1 MTVIPEEDAELLREI
16 FDEKMRS
23 DVEVLLF
30 IKREDSSSDE
40 AEKLLKELSA
50 LSPKISL
57 QVYDFDKDREAVE
70 RYGISRVP
78 AVTIIGEKDYGIR
91 YYGVPFEQEFE
102 TLIEWLISVSRGDV
116 DLSPETLKRLE
127 ELEKDKKLTVL
138 VTYACPQCPEVAQR
152 VIEFAVASDNI
163 SVDIIDIFEFP
174 EVKKDFPV
182 LVSTPKI
189 FAGNKTL
196 TGWRGSDEGALL
208 ELIK

>member
-1 MTVIPEEDAELLREI
+1 MTVIPEEDAELLRKL
-16 FDEKMRS
+16 FAEKMQS
-23 DVEVLLF
+23 HVEVLLF

-40 AEKLLKELSA
+40 AEKLLKELSD

-57 QVYDFDKDREAVE
+57 RVFDFDKDREVVE
-70 RYGISRVP
+70 HYGISRVP
-78 AVTIIGEKDYGIR
+78 AVTIIGKKDYDIR

-102 TLIEWLISVSRGDV
+102 TLIEWLISVSKGDV
-116 DLSPETLKRLE
+116 DLSPETLKGLGELE
-127 ELEKDKKLTVL
+127 EDKKITVL

-152 VIEFAVASDNI
+152 VIEFAIVSDNI

-189 FAGNKTL
+189 FAGSKTL
-196 TGWRGSDEGALL
+196 TGWRGGDEGALL

>member
-127 ELEKDKKLTVL
+127 ELEEDKKLTVL

>member
-1 MTVIPEEDAELLREI
+1 VTVIPEEDAELLREI

-127 ELEKDKKLTVL
+127 ELEEDKKLTVL